1 MTITETAPTLKLVF
15 VEADIPTTKRATAPN
30 PYLEAVQAIVG
41 KEKSMTVTLPTTDE
55 KLVKTALGLITRCG
69 QLIDPPVSVRKTIVK
84 DGQTTRVTFWTRAL
98 IVHKKPEQGDGPAP
112 TVEPQPAVK
121 AVPKGK

>member
-98 IVHKKPEQGDGPAP
+98 IVHKKPEQADVAP

>member
-55 KLVKTALGLITRCG
+55 KQVKTALGLITRCG